1 VEGFAEFDPAA
12 GERVKTLAGRAGAA
26 DQQDL
31 AVAEDRAADG
41 KLGAGRL
48 DRGSQGMNPVCRELA
63 GIMPDRF
70 AQV

>member
-1 VEGFAEFDPAA
+1 MQGFAEFDPAA

-41 KLGAGRL
+41 ELGAGRL
-48 DRGSQGMNPVCRELA
+48 DRGSQGVNPVRRELA